1 MRYHKYRQEKYRSIC
16 HLKCG
21 FICMYTPDHKF
32 VAHFKN
38 EITRKLCGQIKKFFA
53 CEYSKNVHIK

>member
-1 MRYHKYRQEKYRSIC
+1 MT
-16 HLKCG
+16 
-21 FICMYTPDHKF
+21 YTRDHKF

-53 CEYSKNVHIK
+53 CEYSKNVHIKYKKNQVKRSIVPLVIKG